1 MTFKAEFADA
11 QFKTYEFGDGT
22 PYIGTVEGGPKTNS
36 ILNGTTS
43 FLMTLQNGTTMDE
56 AGRLVDHLNQLVKQ
70 ISIQQH

>member
-1 MTFKAEFADA
+1 MSVKAEFADA

-22 PYIGTVEGGPKTNS
+22 PYIGTVEGGPKTNA

-43 FLMTLQNGTTMDE
+43 FMMILQKGTTIDE
-56 AGRLVDHLNQLVKQ
+56 AGQLVDHLNQLVKQ